1 MSYFKISTRYCKI
14 KGVIKNSKW
23 PREKENR
30 AKNSNIT
37 KAAQRKVKER
47 NIAEEQKDE
56 IGVIS
61 SKVGGAIQ
69 IW

>member
-1 MSYFKISTRYCKI
+1 MDIKILRYFIA
-14 KGVIKNSKW
+14 VAQ
-23 PREKENR
+23 EK
-30 AKNSNIT
+30 NIT